1 MATEEIPYWEDRQIK
16 NSSRE
21 TSKSLMVSPEKIYIF
36 PVTKPVFQFIENI
49 WQSFTNKMVS
59 LVHFDDEP
67 VFSFSIFEVI
77 DQDELRIVATAT
89 HFKLREIAER
99 RKIPGIDDYMVK
111 ARPIPLSDPR
121 NDSARY
127 IQQAIIDFNKGLRP
141 EIQMLNLKESEIHP
155 ERKILLSET
164 MNHAVGL
171 PLFVN
176 DIPIGILWGITKDP
190 IPEDKI
196 RPLMLQ
202 LYSLFDVIDF
212 VVGKESELGN
222 DHYIAQKNI
231 EKADTVSNS
240 RNLFYTTTKDQKEPV
255 TSIIFKSHQYN
266 MEYRMDASFIIPTTE
281 GYAVSLKSF
290 IPEKLNNS
298 GKNLLLIPGFFC
310 RRSVMDKL
318 GKELA
323 LKYGFRVFL
332 MDMRGRSKQTMPKH
346 GKKEGWTVDN
356 YIQDDFPEVLRWIR
370 WHYRSEKTV
379 VIGHSMGGMIP
390 RFYASS
396 YDIIKELKEE
406 FNLPNPDDHL
416 AGIVS
421 ITSPNYI
428 SLKSNF
434 IGLDTIKKGFGLM
447 PHKMISDMILSMA
460 SFSMQATI
468 QTIDLKK
475 FFKFL
480 LNLHSSLRT
489 FSYDIGTRVL
499 TIKDFVG
506 YKEITP
512 PEWYFL
518 MEDVFCEESVSVIMQ
533 FFQSQISNDRS
544 FLSNDGKINY
554 TKNFINNFKLPI
566 YSVVGTVDQIV
577 PGETLEDLA
586 LLKSENKVITQYE
599 QGHLGIIFHNETVR
613 KICEGVNDW
622 ILKLN

>member
-1 MATEEIPYWEDRQIK
+1 MGLEEIPYWEDRQIR
-16 NSSRE
+16 NSKRQS
-21 TSKSLMVSPEKIYIF
+21 SSSLMVSPEKIFIF
-36 PVTKPVFQFIENI
+36 PVPKPTFQFLENI
-49 WQSFTNKMVS
+49 WTSFTNKMVS

-77 DQDELRIVATAT
+77 DEDELRIVATAT

-99 RKIPGIDDYMVK
+99 RKIPGIEEYMQK
-111 ARPIPLSDPR
+111 ARPISLSDPR
-121 NDSARY
+121 NESAHFL
-127 IQQAIIDFNKGLRP
+127 QKAIIDYNKGLRP
-141 EIQMLNLKESEIHP
+141 EVQYINLKEAEIHP
-155 ERKILLSET
+155 EKKILLSET
-164 MNHAVGL
+164 MNYAIGL

-176 DIPIGILWGITKDP
+176 DTPIGILWGITKDP
-190 IPEDKI
+190 IPEEQM
-196 RPLMLQ
+196 RPLILQ

-212 VVGKESELGN
+212 VVSKESK
-222 DHYIAQKNI
+222 DKSDFYIAQKNI

-266 MEYRMDASFIIPTTE
+266 IEYRMDASFIIPTTE

-290 IPEKLNNS
+290 TPEKLNNT

-318 GKELA
+318 AKELA
-323 LKYGFRVFL
+323 LKHGYRVFL
-332 MDMRGRSKQTMPKH
+332 MDMRGRSRQTMPKY

-396 YDIIKELKEE
+396 YDIIKEIKEE
-406 FNLPNPDDHL
+406 FNLPKPEDHI
-416 AGIVS
+416 AGVVS

-434 IGLDTIKKGFGLM
+434 IGLDTIKKGFGML
-447 PHKMISDMILSMA
+447 PHKMISDMIFSMA

-480 LNLHSSLRT
+480 LNLHSSLRN

-533 FFQSQISNDRS
+533 FFQSQIYNEKS

-554 TKNFINNFKLPI
+554 TKNFFDNYNLPI

-577 PGETLEDLA
+577 PEESLADLA
-586 LLKSENKVITQYE
+586 SLKSENKVLTKYE
-599 QGHLGIIFHNETVR
+599 QGHLGIIFHNDTVR
-613 KICEGVNDW
+613 KICEGVDEW
-622 ILKLN
+622 IHKLP

>member
-1 MATEEIPYWEDRQIK
+1 
-16 NSSRE
+16 
-21 TSKSLMVSPEKIYIF
+21 MVSPEKIYVF
-36 PVTKPVFQFIENI
+36 PVPKTTYQFLENI
-49 WQSFTNKMVS
+49 WQSFANKMVS

-67 VFSFSIFEVI
+67 VFSFSSFEVI
-77 DQDELRIVATAT
+77 DRDQLKIVSTAT
-89 HFKLREIAER
+89 HFKLKEIAER
-99 RKIPGIDDYMVK
+99 RKIPGIDEYMQK

-121 NDSARY
+121 NESARF
-127 IQQAIIDFNKGLRP
+127 IQKAIIDFNKGLRP
-141 EIQMLNLKESEIHP
+141 EIQIINLKEAEIHP
-155 ERKILLSET
+155 EKKVLLSET
-164 MNHAVGL
+164 MNYAVGL
-171 PLFVN
+171 PLFVKEN
-176 DIPIGILWGITKDP
+176 PIGILWGITKDP
-190 IPEDKI
+190 IPEDQI

-202 LYSLFDVIDF
+202 LYSLFDVIEF
-212 VVGKESELGN
+212 VVTKEMEGAN
-222 DHYIAQKNI
+222 DPYIAQKNI

-266 MEYRMDASFIIPTTE
+266 KEYRMDASFIIPTTE

-290 IPEKLNNS
+290 TPEKLNS
-298 GKNLLLIPGFFC
+298 TGKNLLLIPGFFC

-323 LKYGFRVFL
+323 LKYGYRVFL
-332 MDMRGRSKQTMPKH
+332 MDMRGRSRQTMPKH

-370 WHYRSEKTV
+370 WHYPSERTV
-379 VIGHSMGGMIP
+379 VVGHSMGGMIP

-396 YDIIKELKEE
+396 YDIIKEIKEE
-406 FNLPNPDDHL
+406 FNLPRPEEHI
-416 AGIVS
+416 AGVVS

-434 IGLDTIKKGFGLM
+434 IGLDTIKKGFGMM
-447 PHKMISDMILSMA
+447 PHRMISDMILSMA

-480 LNLHSSLRT
+480 LNLHSSLRA
-489 FSYDIGTRVL
+489 FSYNIGTKVL

-512 PEWYFL
+512 PEWYFFI
-518 MEDVFCEESVSVIMQ
+518 EDVFCEESVSVIMQ

-554 TKNFINNFKLPI
+554 TENFIKNFKLPI

-577 PGETLEDLA
+577 PEETLTDLA
-586 LLKSENKVITQYE
+586 KLPSENKVVTRYE

-613 KICEGVNDW
+613 KICEGVNEW
-622 ILKLN
+622 IHKLP

>member
-1 MATEEIPYWEDRQIK
+1 MALEENTLEDRLIK
-16 NSSRE
+16 ISSRE
-21 TSKSLMVSPEKIYIF
+21 SNKNLMVSPDKIYIF
-36 PVTKPVFQFIENI
+36 PVPKTTFQFLENI

-59 LVHFDDEP
+59 LVDFNDDP
-67 VFSFSIFEVI
+67 IFNFSIFEVI
-77 DQDELRIVATAT
+77 DQDEMKIVATAT
-89 HFKLREIAER
+89 HFKLKEIAER
-99 RKIPGIDDYMVK
+99 RKIPGIEEYIK
-111 ARPIPLSDPR
+111 KSRPIHLADPR
-121 NDSARY
+121 NESARF
-127 IQQAIIDFNKGLRP
+127 IRKAIIDFNKGLRP
-141 EIQMLNLKESEIHP
+141 EVTFVNLKEEEIHP
-155 ERKILLSET
+155 EKKVLLSET
-164 MNHAVGL
+164 MNHAVGI

-176 DIPIGILWGITKDP
+176 ENPIGILWGITKDP
-190 IPEDKI
+190 IAEEQI
-196 RPLMLQ
+196 RPLTLQ
-202 LYSLFDVIDF
+202 LYSLFDVIEF
-212 VVGKESELGN
+212 VVAKEMESGN

-266 MEYRMDASFIIPTTE
+266 IEYRMDASFIIPTTD

-290 IPEKLNNS
+290 TPEKLNNT

-318 GKELA
+318 AKELA
-323 LKYGFRVFL
+323 LKYGYRVFL
-332 MDMRGRSKQTMPKH
+332 MDMRGRSRQTMPKH

-370 WHYRSEKTV
+370 WHYPSERTV
-379 VIGHSMGGMIP
+379 VVGHSMGGMIP
-390 RFYASS
+390 RFYVSS
-396 YDIIKELKEE
+396 YEKIKELKEE
-406 FNLPNPDDHL
+406 FNLPQPEEYI

-434 IGLDTIKKGFGLM
+434 IGLDTLKRGFSML

-475 FFKFL
+475 FFKL
-480 LNLHSSLRT
+480 ILNLHSSLRS
-489 FSYDIGTRVL
+489 FSYNIGTKSL

-533 FFQSQISNDRS
+533 FFQSQISNEQS
-544 FLSNDGKINY
+544 FWSNDGRINY
-554 TKNFINNFKLPI
+554 TENFLNNFTMPI
-566 YSVVGTVDQIV
+566 YSVVGTVDKIV
-577 PGETLEDLA
+577 PEESLTELKD
-586 LLKSENKVITQYE
+586 LKSENKVTTYYE
-599 QGHLGIIFHNETVR
+599 QGHLGIIFHGETVR
-613 KICEGVNDW
+613 KICKGMDEW
-622 ILKLN
+622 IQGLK

>member
-468 QTIDLKK
+468 QT
-475 FFKFL
+475 
-480 LNLHSSLRT
+480 
-489 FSYDIGTRVL
+489 L
-499 TIKDFVG
+499 T
-506 YKEITP
+506 
-512 PEWYFL
+512 
-518 MEDVFCEESVSVIMQ
+518 
-533 FFQSQISNDRS
+533 
-544 FLSNDGKINY
+544 
-554 TKNFINNFKLPI
+554 
-566 YSVVGTVDQIV
+566 
-577 PGETLEDLA
+577 
-586 LLKSENKVITQYE
+586 
-599 QGHLGIIFHNETVR
+599 
-613 KICEGVNDW
+613 
-622 ILKLN
+622 

>member
-1 MATEEIPYWEDRQIK
+1 MALEENTLEDRLIK
-16 NSSRE
+16 ISSRE
-21 TSKSLMVSPEKIYIF
+21 SNKNLMVSPDKIFIF
-36 PVTKPVFQFIENI
+36 PVPRTTFQFLENI

-59 LVHFDDEP
+59 LVDFNDDP
-67 VFSFSIFEVI
+67 IFNFSIFEVI
-77 DQDELRIVATAT
+77 DQDEMKIVATAT
-89 HFKLREIAER
+89 HFKLKEIAER
-99 RKIPGIDDYMVK
+99 RKIPGIEEYIK
-111 ARPIPLSDPR
+111 KSRPIHIADPR
-121 NDSARY
+121 NESARF
-127 IQQAIIDFNKGLRP
+127 IRKAIIDFNKGLRP
-141 EIQMLNLKESEIHP
+141 EVTFVNLKEEEIHP
-155 ERKILLSET
+155 EKKVLLSET
-164 MNHAVGL
+164 MNHAIGI

-176 DIPIGILWGITKDP
+176 ENPIGILWGITKDP
-190 IPEDKI
+190 IPEDQI
-196 RPLMLQ
+196 RQLTLQ
-202 LYSLFDVIDF
+202 LYSLFDVIEF
-212 VVGKESELGN
+212 VVAKEMESGN

-266 MEYRMDASFIIPTTE
+266 IEYRMDASFIIPTTD

-290 IPEKLNNS
+290 IPEKLNNT

-318 GKELA
+318 AKELA
-323 LKYGFRVFL
+323 LKYGYRVFL
-332 MDMRGRSKQTMPKH
+332 MDMRGRSRQTMPKH

-370 WHYRSEKTV
+370 WHYPSERTV
-379 VIGHSMGGMIP
+379 VVGHSMGGMIP
-390 RFYASS
+390 RFYVSS
-396 YDIIKELKEE
+396 YEKIKELKEE
-406 FNLPNPDDHL
+406 FNLPKPEEYI

-434 IGLDTIKKGFGLM
+434 IGLDTLKRGFSLL

-475 FFKFL
+475 FFKL
-480 LNLHSSLRT
+480 ILNLHSSLRS
-489 FSYDIGTRVL
+489 FSYNIGTKVL

-533 FFQSQISNDRS
+533 FFQSQISNEQS
-544 FLSNDGKINY
+544 FWSNDGRINY
-554 TKNFINNFKLPI
+554 TENFLNNFTMPI
-566 YSVVGTVDQIV
+566 YSVVGTVDKIV
-577 PGETLEDLA
+577 PEESLTELKD
-586 LLKSENKVITQYE
+586 LKSENKVTTYYE
-599 QGHLGIIFHNETVR
+599 QGHLGIIFHGETVR
-613 KICEGVNDW
+613 KICKGMDEW
-622 ILKLN
+622 IQGLK

>member
-1 MATEEIPYWEDRQIK
+1 
-16 NSSRE
+16 
-21 TSKSLMVSPEKIYIF
+21 MVSPEKIFIF
-36 PVTKPVFQFIENI
+36 PVPKPTFQFLENI
-49 WQSFTNKMVS
+49 WTSFTNKMVS

-77 DQDELRIVATAT
+77 DEDELRIVATAT

-99 RKIPGIDDYMVK
+99 RKIPGIEEYMQK
-111 ARPIPLSDPR
+111 ARPISLSDPR
-121 NDSARY
+121 NESAHFL
-127 IQQAIIDFNKGLRP
+127 QKAIIDYNKGLRP
-141 EIQMLNLKESEIHP
+141 EVQYINLKEAEIHP
-155 ERKILLSET
+155 EKKILLSET
-164 MNHAVGL
+164 MNYAIGL

-176 DIPIGILWGITKDP
+176 DTPIGILWGITKDP
-190 IPEDKI
+190 IPEEQM
-196 RPLMLQ
+196 RPLILQ

-212 VVGKESELGN
+212 VVSKESK
-222 DHYIAQKNI
+222 DKSDFYIAQKNI

-266 MEYRMDASFIIPTTE
+266 IEYRMDASFIIPTTE

-290 IPEKLNNS
+290 TPEKLNNT

-318 GKELA
+318 AKELA
-323 LKYGFRVFL
+323 LKHGYRVFL
-332 MDMRGRSKQTMPKH
+332 MDMRGRSRQTMPKY

-396 YDIIKELKEE
+396 YDIIKEIKEE
-406 FNLPNPDDHL
+406 FNLPKPEDHI
-416 AGIVS
+416 AGVVS

-434 IGLDTIKKGFGLM
+434 IGLDTIKKGFGML
-447 PHKMISDMILSMA
+447 PHKMISDMIFSMA

-480 LNLHSSLRT
+480 LNLHSSLRN

-533 FFQSQISNDRS
+533 FFQSQIYNEKS

-554 TKNFINNFKLPI
+554 TKNFFDNYNLPI

-577 PGETLEDLA
+577 PEESLADLA
-586 LLKSENKVITQYE
+586 SLKSENKVLTKYE
-599 QGHLGIIFHNETVR
+599 QGHLGIIFHNDTVR
-613 KICEGVNDW
+613 KICEGVDEW
-622 ILKLN
+622 IHKLP

>member
-1 MATEEIPYWEDRQIK
+1 
-16 NSSRE
+16 
-21 TSKSLMVSPEKIYIF
+21 MVSPDKIYIF
-36 PVTKPVFQFIENI
+36 PVPKTTFQFLENI

-59 LVHFDDEP
+59 LVDFNDDP
-67 VFSFSIFEVI
+67 IFNFSIFEVI
-77 DQDELRIVATAT
+77 DQDEMKIVATAT
-89 HFKLREIAER
+89 HFKLKEIAER
-99 RKIPGIDDYMVK
+99 RKIPGIEEYIK
-111 ARPIPLSDPR
+111 KSRPIHLGDPR
-121 NDSARY
+121 NESARL
-127 IQQAIIDFNKGLRP
+127 IRKAIIDFNKGLRP
-141 EIQMLNLKESEIHP
+141 EVTFVNLKEEEIHP
-155 ERKILLSET
+155 EKKVLLSET
-164 MNHAVGL
+164 MNHAIGI

-176 DIPIGILWGITKDP
+176 ENPIGILWGITKDP
-190 IPEDKI
+190 IPDDQI
-196 RPLMLQ
+196 RQLTLQ
-202 LYSLFDVIDF
+202 LYSLFDVIEF
-212 VVGKESELGN
+212 VVAKEMESGN

-266 MEYRMDASFIIPTTE
+266 IEYRMDASFIIPTTD

-290 IPEKLNNS
+290 IPEKLNNT

-318 GKELA
+318 AKELA
-323 LKYGFRVFL
+323 LKYGYRVFL
-332 MDMRGRSKQTMPKH
+332 MDMRGRSRQTMPKH

-370 WHYRSEKTV
+370 WHYPSERTV
-379 VIGHSMGGMIP
+379 VVGHSMGGMIP
-390 RFYASS
+390 RFYVSS
-396 YDIIKELKEE
+396 YEKIKEQKEE
-406 FNLPNPDDHL
+406 FNLPQPEEYI

-434 IGLDTIKKGFGLM
+434 IGLDTLKRGFSLL

-475 FFKFL
+475 FFKL
-480 LNLHSSLRT
+480 ILNLHSSLRS
-489 FSYDIGTRVL
+489 FSYNIGTKVL

-533 FFQSQISNDRS
+533 FFQSQISNEQS
-544 FLSNDGKINY
+544 FWSNDGRINY
-554 TKNFINNFKLPI
+554 TENFLNNFTMPI
-566 YSVVGTVDQIV
+566 YSVVGTVDKIV
-577 PGETLEDLA
+577 PEESLTELKD
-586 LLKSENKVITQYE
+586 LKSENKVTTYYE
-599 QGHLGIIFHNETVR
+599 QGHLGIIFHGETVR
-613 KICEGVNDW
+613 KICKGMDEW
-622 ILKLN
+622 IQGLK